1 MPTAPIPNFHGRA
14 AELAQLRRLFEECT
28 TRDPATGR
36 FGGPRMAVVIA
47 ESGIGKT
54 RLVQALYQ
62 QLTTDLQWDPPEV
75 NYWPDAFNDAGVQLR
90 VTPNM
95 AGHVAQ
101 GPPRFAWLGARFHAT
116 DVRNL
121 SERRSSLTELRHSI
135 MIHAEI
141 LRAHGSTWADT
152 TGRIKQAIAPEASP
166 QSQPAQIKAGHG
178 TIDKKKPVLGVNKI
192 IAIGSG
198 KGGVGKSTFTANLA
212 ISLSKLGKKVGVI
225 DADIYG
231 PSLPMIFGKRDEK
244 PRSNSE
250 KKIIPVESFGIKFMS
265 FGFFINEQDPVIWRG
280 PMLGGVLNQFLF
292 DVDWSGLDYL
302 LIDLPPGTGDIQL
315 SMIQNAHVDGAII
328 ISTPQDIA
336 LLDAKKGA
344 EMFKKLNL
352 PIIGMVENMSSF
364 ICGSCGTEHFIFGE
378 GGVQKA
384 VQQLEIGFLGKIPLE
399 LELRTGSDKGLP
411 YMAQDIFQERPVWKA
426 FTEIANKVDAFF
438 LPTPLEQKGGFISKI
453 LGLNK

>member
-1 MPTAPIPNFHGRA
+1 MINDIKN
-14 AELAQLRRLFEECT
+14 RLNQIIN
-28 TRDPATGR
+28 PATGKTFEFENR
-36 FGGPRMAVVIA
+36 WQHISMDGEKLSA
-47 ESGIGKT
+47 EYNRDGISPAEKRIIEVEIQKALSGLVGIDNMMVKT
-54 RLVQALYQ
+54 TSTQSQDVFKAL
-62 QLTTDLQWDPPEV
+62 D
-75 NYWPDAFNDAGVQLR
+75 
-90 VTPNM
+90 
-95 AGHVAQ
+95 
-101 GPPRFAWLGARFHAT
+101 
-116 DVRNL
+116 
-121 SERRSSLTELRHSI
+121 
-135 MIHAEI
+135 
-141 LRAHGSTWADT
+141 
-152 TGRIKQAIAPEASP
+152 KQAIAPEASP
-166 QSQPAQIKAGHG
+166 QNQPAQIKAGHG